1 MTTTGKEQHDERD
14 EGIAL
19 EMGPS
24 RPDDPGVVAAA
35 AGKTTREPNREKQHQ
50 LQPSRQHNRGPPL
63 DDEPVDAAR
72 PADRL
77 ADDLLN
83 GAAEIA
89 AFLGT
94 NTREVYL
101 LNQTGRLPIGR
112 LGRKL
117 IGSKRIITRHVVK
130 IARGSS
136 AA

>member
-1 MTTTGKEQHDERD
+1 MNTTGKEQQDERE
-14 EGIAL
+14 EGTAL
-19 EMGPS
+19 EMAPS
-24 RPDDPGVVAAA
+24 RPVDPIVATAA
-35 AGKTTREPNREKQHQ
+35 RGKTTREPNHEKQQ
-50 LQPSRQHNRGPPL
+50 QRLPSRQHNRGPPL

-89 AFLGT
+89 DFLGT

-101 LNQTGRLPIGR
+101 LAKTKRLPIGR

-117 IGSKRIITRHVVK
+117 IATRSQL
-130 IARGSS
+130 RR
-136 AA
+136 AAKALTAA